1 MKIDW
6 ERTGRELVFEGR
18 VIEVF
23 RDTVRTRVDGVDR
36 EAVYDLVHH
45 PGAAAVVPLHADGT
59 VSLLYQFRY
68 ALGREIREIPAG
80 TLEEGEPFLEC
91 ASREL
96 EEETGYRAAHW
107 TELAT
112 FHPSPGF
119 CDEELRVFLAE
130 DLSEGSGGT
139 EADEHLETARVPLTE
154 ALDWIEAGRI
164 VDAKSIV
171 GLLRARERLAAE
183 GRWPPPEPEAPGRAG
198 AAE

>member
-23 RDTVRTRVDGVDR
+23 RDTVKTRVDGVER
-36 EAVYDLVHH
+36 ETVYDLVHH
-45 PGAAAVVPLHADGT
+45 PGAAAVVPLHPDGT
-59 VSLLYQFRY
+59 VSLLHQFRY
-68 ALGREIREIPAG
+68 ALGREIWEIPAG

-139 EADEHLETARVPLTE
+139 EADEHLETVRVPLAE
-154 ALDWIEAGRI
+154 ALTWIEAGRI

-171 GLLRARERLAAE
+171 GLLCARERLAAE
-183 GRWPPPEPEAPGRAG
+183 GRWPPPEPDAPGRAG
-198 AAE
+198 APK

>member
-1 MKIDW
+1 VNIEW

-18 VIEVF
+18 VIDVF
-23 RDTVRTRVDGVDR
+23 RDTVRTRVDGKER
-36 EAVYDLVHH
+36 QAVYDLVHH

-59 VSLLYQFRY
+59 VSLLHQFRY
-68 ALGREIREIPAG
+68 ALGREIWEIPAG

-96 EEETGYRAAHW
+96 EEETGYRAARW
-107 TELAT
+107 TELVSFYA
-112 FHPSPGF
+112 SPGF

-139 EADEHLETARVPLTE
+139 EPDEHLETARIPLTE

-171 GLLRARERLAAE
+171 GLLGARERLAAE
-183 GRWPPPEPEAPGRAG
+183 GRWPPGAPGGPGPSG
-198 AAE
+198 APA

>member
-1 MKIDW
+1 MKVEW
-6 ERTGRELVFEGR
+6 ERTGREAVFEGR

-23 RDTVRTRVDGVDR
+23 RDTVWTRVDGVER
-36 EAVYDLVHH
+36 AAVYDLVHH
-45 PGAAAVVPLHADGT
+45 PGAAAAVPLHADGT
-59 VSLLYQFRY
+59 VSLLHQFRY
-68 ALGREIREIPAG
+68 ALGREIWEIPAG

-130 DLSEGSGGT
+130 DLSEGSART
-139 EADEHLETARVPLTE
+139 EADEHLETARVPLLE
-154 ALDWIEAGRI
+154 ALDWIQAGRI

-171 GLLRARERLAAE
+171 GLLCARDRLAAE
-183 GRWPPPEPEAPGRAG
+183 GRWPPEPDESGRAE
-198 AAE
+198 AE